1 MADSTNKS
9 VRIPFLRM
17 LDVIR
22 LKKREISA
30 IYFFAVVHGL
40 LQLSIPLGIQAVINF
55 LQAYTFSTSLWV
67 LIILV
72 LVGVLLSGALQVS
85 QLKLIERIN
94 QKLFARYGF
103 EFAFRIPR
111 WNIKKVDD
119 YYLPEQVNRFFDTVS
134 IQKGLGKLLL
144 DIPTASIQILFGLIL
159 LSFYS
164 SVFIVFGIVLLIIL
178 ILIISLTSNKGLS
191 TSLTES
197 DYKYNLAGWL
207 EEMGRAFKTFKINN
221 LNNLHLKKSDAI
233 VDNYLV
239 ARTKH
244 FNVLLLQ
251 YWALIIF
258 KVLITAAM
266 LVVGA
271 VLTINNRIN
280 LGQFVASEIVIIMIM
295 ASVEK
300 FIFSLDNV
308 YDVLTSIEKIGKVL
322 DKPLDTYGTLAMPDA
337 DRGVAVKL
345 ENVSFSFDDNVEVL
359 SNISFEVPAGSKVC
373 IMGGEGAGKSIL
385 LRLLTGSY
393 SDFKGSIQIDQIP
406 VSNYNQASFQEHMG
420 VIVSDQDIFK
430 GTLLENITLDRQNFS
445 FEHLSSLA
453 TMVELEDY
461 KEKLPLGYD
470 TVIDAAG
477 RRLSRSTIQK
487 ILLIR
492 ALLHTPRL
500 LLLENAWSSLSKPL
514 ASKLETHI
522 LRNMPNTTAFI
533 VSNDAS
539 FAGKC
544 QYVIVLKQGRLEK
557 FGTAAQV
564 LDF

>member
-1 MADSTNKS
+1 MAGDVNKS
-9 VRIPFLRM
+9 VRMPFMRM

-22 LKKREISA
+22 LKKKEISA

-40 LQLSIPLGIQAVINF
+40 LQLSIPLGVQAIINF

-67 LIILV
+67 LIFLV
-72 LVGVLLSGALQVS
+72 LLGVLLSGALQVS

-103 EFAFRIPR
+103 EFAFRIPK
-111 WNIKKVDD
+111 WNVKKIDS
-119 YYLPEQVNRFFDTVS
+119 YYLPEQVNRFFDIIS

-159 LSFYS
+159 LSLYS
-164 SVFIVFGIVLLIIL
+164 SVFILFGILLLIIL
-178 ILIISLTSNKGLS
+178 VLIITSTSKRGLS

-197 DYKYNLAGWL
+197 DHKYSMAGWL
-207 EEMGRAFKTFKINN
+207 EEMGRAFKTFKLNN
-221 LNNLHLKKSDAI
+221 VNNLHLKKSDAI
-233 VDNYLV
+233 VDDYLV

-244 FNVLLLQ
+244 FDVLLLQ

-266 LVVGA
+266 LIVGA
-271 VLTINNRIN
+271 VLTINNQIN

-322 DKPLDTYGTLAMPDA
+322 DKPLDTNGTLVLPADA
-337 DRGVAVKL
+337 KGVAVKMD
-345 ENVSFSFDDNVEVL
+345 NVSFSFDDEYEVL
-359 SNISFEVPAGSKVC
+359 KKISFEVPAGAKVC

-406 VSNYNQASFQEHMG
+406 VSNYNLTSLQQYMG
-420 VIVSDQDIFK
+420 VILNEQDIFK
-430 GTLLENITLDRQNFS
+430 GTLLENITMGRKDFS
-445 FEHLSSLA
+445 FEQLSELA
-453 TMVELEDY
+453 KFFELEDY
-461 KEKLPLGYD
+461 KQRLPLGYD
-470 TVIDAAG
+470 TVIDVAG
-477 RRLSRSTIQK
+477 RRLSRSTVQK
-487 ILLIR
+487 ILLMR
-492 ALLHTPRL
+492 AFLHNPRL
-500 LLLENAWSSLSKPL
+500 LLLENAWASLNPSLIAKI
-514 ASKLETHI
+514 ENHI
-522 LRNMPNTTAFI
+522 FTSMPQTTAFM
-533 VSNDAS
+533 VSKNTV

-544 QYVIVLKQGRLEK
+544 QYVIMMNNGRVEK
-557 FGTAAQV
+557 FGTPAQV
-564 LDF
+564 LDL